1 MVSGYQRSQPC
12 VDGSSRGSVASFLH
26 MERRLIIPQPTAE
39 STFDYILPKAAL
51 KASTLIPLLC
61 LFSHN
66 QEWLLF
72 ANDNFNFF
80 SLFPPPPNKAPRRQ
94 PYFVPLSGLNPTR
107 DI

>member
-12 VDGSSRGSVASFLH
+12 VDGSSRGSVASSLH

-80 SLFPPPPNKAPRRQ
+80 SPPQQSPRRQ
-94 PYFVPLSGLNPTR
+94 PYFVPLSGLNVTR